1 MKALF
6 LVLAYALGA
15 LPFGYLLFRL
25 SEKKDI
31 RKFGSG
37 STGATNVLRLKG
49 WRSALPVALFDVL
62 KAAVPVWLAL
72 RLFDDRRVA
81 LGACF
86 LAVLGHCFPVF
97 LRYKGGK
104 GVSTAV
110 GSYAVLA
117 PLPFFLC
124 MLVFVGVIAWTR
136 YVSLASLLATAS
148 FPALALVLRGDREL
162 MLLGLAVFAVVA
174 VRHAGNIRRLV
185 RGEERKFGQR
195 LKVKAE
201 E

>member
-6 LVLAYALGA
+6 IVVAYCLGA
-15 LPFGYLLFRL
+15 VPFGYVLFRL

-31 RKFGSG
+31 RLFGSR

-49 WRSALPVALFDVL
+49 WKYAAPVVAFDVL

-81 LGACF
+81 LAAAF
-86 LAVLGHCFPVF
+86 MAVLGHCFPVF
-97 LRYKGGK
+97 IRFRGGK
-104 GVSTAV
+104 GVSTAM

-117 PLPFFLC
+117 PLPFSLS
-124 MLVFVGVIAWTR
+124 LVIFVSVIAWTR
-136 YVSLASLLATAS
+136 YVSLGSLLAALS
-148 FPALALVLRGDREL
+148 FPAFALLIQRDGELALV
-162 MLLGLAVFAVVA
+162 GLAVFLLIAL
-174 VRHAGNIRRLV
+174 RHAGNIGRLS

-195 LKVKAE
+195 LEAKD
-201 E
+201 

>member
-6 LVLAYALGA
+6 IVLAYCLGA
-15 LPFGYLLFRL
+15 VPFGYVLFRQ

-31 RKFGSG
+31 RLFGSR

-49 WRSALPVALFDVL
+49 WKYAAPVVVFDVL

-81 LGACF
+81 LAAAF
-86 LAVLGHCFPVF
+86 MAVLGHCFPVF
-97 LRYKGGK
+97 IRFRGGK
-104 GVSTAV
+104 GVSTAM

-117 PLPFFLC
+117 PLPFSLS
-124 MLVFVGVIAWTR
+124 LVIFIGLIAWTR
-136 YVSLASLLATAS
+136 YVSLGSLLAALS
-148 FPALALVLRGDREL
+148 FPALALLIQHDGEL
-162 MLLGLAVFAVVA
+162 ALVGLAVFLLIAL
-174 VRHAGNIRRLV
+174 RHAGNIRRLS

-195 LKVKAE
+195 LEAKD
-201 E
+201 

>member
-6 LVLAYALGA
+6 IVLAYCLGA
-15 LPFGYLLFRL
+15 VPFGYVLFRQ

-31 RKFGSG
+31 RLFGSR

-49 WRSALPVALFDVL
+49 WKYAAPVVVFDVL

-81 LGACF
+81 LAAAF
-86 LAVLGHCFPVF
+86 MAVLGHCFPLF
-97 LRYKGGK
+97 IRFRGGK
-104 GVSTAV
+104 GVSTAM

-117 PLPFFLC
+117 PLPFSLS
-124 MLVFVGVIAWTR
+124 LVIFIGVIAWTR
-136 YVSLASLLATAS
+136 YVSLGSLLAALS
-148 FPALALVLRGDREL
+148 FPALALVIQRDREL
-162 MLLGLAVFAVVA
+162 ALIGLAVFLLIAL
-174 VRHAGNIRRLV
+174 RHAGNIRRLS

-195 LKVKAE
+195 LEAKD
-201 E
+201 

>member
-6 LVLAYALGA
+6 IVLAYCLGSV
-15 LPFGYLLFRL
+15 PFGYLLFRL

-31 RKFGSG
+31 RLFGSR

-49 WRSALPVALFDVL
+49 WRHAVPVMVFDVL
-62 KAAVPVWLAL
+62 KAAIPVWLAL

-81 LGACF
+81 LAAAF
-86 LAVLGHCFPVF
+86 MAVLGHCFPVF
-97 LRYKGGK
+97 IRFRGGK

-117 PLPFFLC
+117 PLPVSLS
-124 MLVFVGVIAWTR
+124 LIIFVGVIAWTR
-136 YVSLASLLATAS
+136 YVSLGSLLAALS
-148 FPALALVLRGDREL
+148 FPAFALIIQRDREL
-162 MLLGLAVFAVVA
+162 ALAGVAIFLLISF
-174 VRHAGNIRRLV
+174 RHAGNIRRLF

-195 LKVKAE
+195 LEVKD
-201 E
+201 